1 MIQLNNLSKIYRT
14 KEVETVAVSAI
25 NLHVKPGEFVAV
37 MGPSG
42 CGKSTL
48 LNIIGM
54 LDRPD
59 SGEYIFQGK
68 NLQSLTESELTKCR
82 KENLGF
88 IFQSFNLVDELT
100 VFENIELPLLYLGYT
115 SSERTRMVEAV
126 LERMNMMHRRNHL
139 PQQLSGGQQQRAAI
153 ARAVVHKPKLILA
166 DEPTGNL
173 DTSNG
178 IEIMRLLTELND
190 LGTTIVMVTHSE
202 RDADY
207 SSRII
212 HLLDGKILHEN
223 YLNWDK
229 SVI

>member
-1 MIQLNNLSKIYRT
+1 
-14 KEVETVAVSAI
+14 
-25 NLHVKPGEFVAV
+25 
-37 MGPSG
+37 
-42 CGKSTL
+42 
-48 LNIIGM
+48 
-54 LDRPD
+54 
-59 SGEYIFQGK
+59 
-68 NLQSLTESELTKCR
+68 
-82 KENLGF
+82 
-88 IFQSFNLVDELT
+88 
-100 VFENIELPLLYLGYT
+100 LGYT

-126 LERMNMMHRRNHL
+126 LERLNMMHRRNHL

>member
-68 NLQSLTESELTKCR
+68 NLQSLKESELTKCR

-100 VFENIELPLLYLGYT
+100 VFENIELPLLYLGF
-115 SSERTRMVEAV
+115 SSNERTWMVEGV
-126 LERMNMMHRRNHL
+126 LDRMNMMHRRNHL

>member
-1 MIQLNNLSKIYRT
+1 M
-14 KEVETVAVSAI
+14 AVSSI
-25 NLHVKPGEFVAV
+25 NLRVKPGEFVAV

-59 SGEYIFQGK
+59 SGDYIFQGK
-68 NLQSLTESELTKCR
+68 NLQSVSESELTKCR

-100 VFENIELPLLYLGYT
+100 VFENIELPLLYLGY
-115 SSERTRMVEAV
+115 SSTERTRMVETV

>member
-14 KEVETVAVSAI
+14 KEVETVAVSSI
-25 NLHVKPGEFVAV
+25 NLRVKPGEFVAV

-59 SGEYIFQGK
+59 SGDYIFQGK
-68 NLQSLTESELTKCR
+68 NLQYVSESELTKCR

-100 VFENIELPLLYLGYT
+100 VFENIELPLLYLGY
-115 SSERTRMVEAV
+115 SSTERTRMVETV

-153 ARAVVHKPKLILA
+153 ARSVVHKPKLILA

>member
-14 KEVETVAVSAI
+14 KEVETVAVSSI
-25 NLHVKPGEFVAV
+25 NLRVKPGEFVAV

-59 SGEYIFQGK
+59 SGDYIFQGK
-68 NLQSLTESELTKCR
+68 NLQSVSESELTKCR

-100 VFENIELPLLYLGYT
+100 VFENIELPLLYLGY
-115 SSERTRMVEAV
+115 SSTERTRMVETV

>member
-14 KEVETVAVSAI
+14 KEVETVAISSI
-25 NLHVKPGEFVAV
+25 NLRVKPGEFVTV

-59 SGEYIFQGK
+59 SGDYIFQGK
-68 NLQSLTESELTKCR
+68 NLQYVSESELTKCR

-100 VFENIELPLLYLGYT
+100 VFENIELPLLYLGY
-115 SSERTRMVEAV
+115 SSTERTRMVETV

>member
-190 LGTTIVMVTHSE
+190 SGTTIVMVTHSE